1 MSSLEGGKRLQ
12 TPKSAGVWSLSERHH
27 GVPPVVVLKRGGGVR
42 AKKHNNIS
50 SEFLNRLFPPE
61 QVKQLRKSMSLVP
74 DRKALKALSIALTRK
89 KRKST
94 IMSTEQYETDSYRVP
109 VRLLWLQ
116 YFCQLLHY

>member
-12 TPKSAGVWSLSERHH
+12 TPKSAGVWSLSEPHH
-27 GVPPVVVLKRGGGVR
+27 GVPPVVALKGGGGVR